1 MTILWLFLLLALAN
15 GTPVIAHRLLRQRWN
30 APVDGGRLW
39 RDGRPIL
46 GKSKTWRGLV
56 VGITSCALLSLVTGF
71 GALFGALFG
80 TLALLGDLVSS
91 FIKRRCGLAQSAR
104 ATGLDQLPEAIVP
117 MLFAAVWLSL
127 EWLEA
132 LVPVVVFVAANMA
145 ISPLLFRLG
154 IRKQPH

>member
-104 ATGLDQLPEAIVP
+104 AVCCCLAIPGVAGGACSGGGVCGCQHGY
-117 MLFAAVWLSL
+117 FTAAVPAGHSQ
-127 EWLEA
+127 
-132 LVPVVVFVAANMA
+132 AA
-145 ISPLLFRLG
+145 PLASH
-154 IRKQPH
+154 QTPH